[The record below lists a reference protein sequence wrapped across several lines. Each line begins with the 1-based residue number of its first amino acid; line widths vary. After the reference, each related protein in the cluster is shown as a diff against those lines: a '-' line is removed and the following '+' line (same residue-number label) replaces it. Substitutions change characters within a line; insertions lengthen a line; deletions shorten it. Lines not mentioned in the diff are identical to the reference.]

1 MSTSF
6 EFYSRFDAIDIGY
19 AMRALA
25 AERRKR
31 SKGWGAEIRAA
42 ILIVALIVIAAI
54 ATFSNDAGIG
64 VFLAFLL
71 LIGAGLLV
79 IRHNIQSYQAKLS
92 RSPMREGVAQ
102 VVLSA
107 LGMRITHPGFEVL
120 ISWSHM
126 EGLIVTE
133 RGLLLLIDGYGYCP
147 IERSAF
153 NDDAHMRE
161 VADQIEVWRAA
172 AGVDTSAPD
181 A

>member
-6 EFYSRFDAIDIGY
+6 EFYSRFDAIDVGY
-19 AMRALA
+19 AIRALA
-25 AERRKR
+25 AERRKQ
-31 SKGWGAEIRAA
+31 SKGWSGEIRAA
-42 ILIVALIVIAAI
+42 ILIAALIAIAAI
-54 ATFSNDAGIG
+54 ATFSNDAGVG

-79 IRHNIQSYQAKLS
+79 IRHNRNSFQATLC
-92 RSPMREGVAQ
+92 RSPMREGVAR

-107 LGMRITHPGFEVL
+107 LGMRITHPGYEVL
-120 ISWSHM
+120 IAWSHM

-133 RGLLLLIDGYGYCP
+133 RGLLLLIDGYEYCP

-153 NDDAHMRE
+153 NDDAHMKE
-161 VADQIEVWRAA
+161 VADQVEAWRAA
-172 AGVDTSAPD
+172 AGVHASTAD